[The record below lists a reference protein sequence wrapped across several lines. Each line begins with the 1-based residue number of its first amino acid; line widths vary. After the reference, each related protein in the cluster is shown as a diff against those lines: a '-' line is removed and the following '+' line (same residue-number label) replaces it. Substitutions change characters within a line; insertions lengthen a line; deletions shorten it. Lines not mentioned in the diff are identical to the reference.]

1 MTIGGFRAATSV
13 LLWPQPQ
20 RLRKPTP
27 PSLGTV
33 SRAAGRNEA
42 RRPVVTADLP
52 GTPEQETDAEMT
64 AVTHSSTEPPSTP
77 PRAGRRVRAGKIVAN
92 LSTAALYE
100 AALRDGEGM
109 IAAEGPLVVSTGT
122 HTGRSPKDKFIV
134 REPSSEANIWWG
146 DVNHEISQE
155 HYDRLRN
162 RLMAYVAD
170 RRLYSQDLFIG
181 AHPKHRRSLRV
192 YTETAWASIFAR
204 NLFRRPT
211 AEELGSFAPNFT
223 ILDVPS
229 FEADPATEGT
239 RTGTAI
245 LVHLQRMEIIIVG
258 TMYAGEIKKSAF
270 TVMNYLMPDEGVL
283 PMHSSV
289 NVGEAGDSVVF
300 FGLSGTGKT
309 TLSAD
314 PQRSLIG
321 DDEHG
326 WGSDYVFNFEGG
338 CYAKTIRLSP
348 MYEPDIFAT
357 TRRFGT
363 ILENVDI
370 DPATRELDLDSERLT
385 ENTRGAYPLHFIGN
399 ADPTGIAGTPRNVVF
414 LTADAFGVLPPIS
427 RLTREQ
433 AAYHFISGY
442 TAKLAGTE
450 IGVKEPSAT
459 FSAGFGAPFLPRHPG
474 VYAEE
479 LMDRLEKF
487 NVPVW
492 LVNTGWTGGPY
503 GTGER
508 MNINYTRN
516 MVRAALD
523 GSLDD
528 VPTVT
533 DPVFRVAVPTA
544 VPGVPAEVLVPRNTW
559 TDTAA
564 YDAAARR
571 IAAMFH
577 ANFEAYASGVSKAV
591 RDAGPIQA
599 DAAGDVPVSAP
610 GEG

>member
-1 MTIGGFRAATSV
+1 
-13 LLWPQPQ
+13 
-20 RLRKPTP
+20 
-27 PSLGTV
+27 
-33 SRAAGRNEA
+33 
-42 RRPVVTADLP
+42 
-52 GTPEQETDAEMT
+52 MT
-64 AVTHSSTEPPSTP
+64 AHTPTHVASPRTP
-77 PRAGRRVRAGKIVAN
+77 RTGARIRAGKIVAN

-100 AALRDGEGM
+100 AAARDGEGL
-109 IAAEGPLVVSTGT
+109 IAAEGPLVVGTGT

-146 DVNHEISQE
+146 EVNHPITEE
-155 HYDRLRN
+155 HYDRLRA
-162 RLMAYVAD
+162 RLMAYLAD
-170 RRLYSQDLFIG
+170 RRLYSQDMFIG
-181 AHPKHRRSLRV
+181 AHPAHRRSLRV

-204 NLFRRPT
+204 NLFRRPA
-211 AEELGSFAPNFT
+211 AEDLAAFAPNFT
-223 ILDVPS
+223 IIDVPS
-229 FEADPATEGT
+229 FQADPATEGT

-283 PMHSSV
+283 PMHSSI
-289 NVGEAGDSVVF
+289 NVGPAGDSAVF

-314 PQRSLIG
+314 PLRSLIG

-338 CYAKTIRLSP
+338 CYAKTIRLSS

-370 DPATRELDLDSERLT
+370 DPLTRELDLDSERLT

-450 IGVKEPSAT
+450 IGVKEPAAT

-474 VYAEE
+474 VYAHL
-479 LMDRLEKF
+479 LMDRLETF
-487 NVPVW
+487 DVPVW

-503 GTGER
+503 GVGRR
-508 MNINYTRN
+508 MNIDHTRN
-516 MVRAALD
+516 MVRAALS
-523 GSLDD
+523 GALRD
-528 VPTVT
+528 VPNMV
-533 DPVFRVAVPTA
+533 DPVFRVAVPME
-544 VPGVPAEVLVPRNTW
+544 VPGVPSEVLVPRGTW
-559 TDTAA
+559 ADPAAYDTAA
-564 YDAAARR
+564 RK
-571 IAAMFH
+571 IAHMFH
-577 ANFEAYASGVSKAV
+577 TNFAAYAEGVSEAV
-591 RDAGPIQA
+591 REAGPIGPDDV
-599 DAAGDVPVSAP
+599 DALRLTGP

>member
-1 MTIGGFRAATSV
+1 
-13 LLWPQPQ
+13 
-20 RLRKPTP
+20 
-27 PSLGTV
+27 
-33 SRAAGRNEA
+33 
-42 RRPVVTADLP
+42 
-52 GTPEQETDAEMT
+52 MT
-64 AVTHSSTEPPSTP
+64 AVTHSATEPPSTRA
-77 PRAGRRVRAGKIVAN
+77 PRAGARIRAGKMVAN
-92 LSTAALYE
+92 LSTASLYE
-100 AALRDGEGM
+100 AAVRDGEGL

-134 REPSSEANIWWG
+134 REPSTEANIWWG
-146 DVNHEISQE
+146 DVNHPISEE
-155 HYDRLRN
+155 HYDRLRA
-162 RLMAYVAD
+162 RLMAYLAN

-211 AEELGSFAPNFT
+211 AEDLASFAPNFT

-283 PMHSSV
+283 PMHSSI
-289 NVGEAGDSVVF
+289 NVGKGGDAAVF

-314 PQRSLIG
+314 PLRSLIG

-370 DPATRELDLDSERLT
+370 DPATRELDLDSERFT
-385 ENTRGAYPLHFIGN
+385 ENTRGAYPLPFIGN
-399 ADPTGIAGTPRNVVF
+399 ADPTGIAGMPRNVVF

-450 IGVKEPSAT
+450 VGVKEPSAT

-474 VYAEE
+474 VYAEL
-479 LMDRLEKF
+479 LMDRLERF
-487 NVPVW
+487 DVPVW

-503 GTGER
+503 GTGRR
-508 MNINYTRN
+508 MNIADTRN
-516 MVRAALD
+516 MVRAALN
-523 GSLDD
+523 GELRN
-528 VPTVT
+528 VATVK
-533 DPVFRVAVPTA
+533 DPVFGLAVPKA
-544 VPGVPAEVLVPRNTW
+544 VPDVPAELLVPRDTW
-559 TDTAA
+559 SDPAA
-564 YDAAARR
+564 YDAAAKR
-571 IAAMFH
+571 IAHMFH
-577 ANFEAYASGVSKAV
+577 ENFAVYADGVSRAV
-591 RDAGPIQA
+591 RNAGPIDFQ
-599 DAAGDVPVSAP
+599 DAGDVSVSAP

>member
-1 MTIGGFRAATSV
+1 MSAATETRSSAV
-13 LLWPQPQ
+13 
-20 RLRKPTP
+20 
-27 PSLGTV
+27 
-33 SRAAGRNEA
+33 AA
-42 RRPVVTADLP
+42 
-52 GTPEQETDAEMT
+52 
-64 AVTHSSTEPPSTP
+64 SSAS
-77 PRAGRRVRAGKIVAN
+77 VRARMIRTN
-92 LSTAALYE
+92 LATAELYE
-100 AALRDGEGM
+100 AAVREGDGV
-109 IAAEGPLVVSTGT
+109 IAAEGPLVVRTGK
-122 HTGRSPKDKFIV
+122 HTGRSPLDKFIV
-134 REPSSEANIWWG
+134 REPSSEANVWWG
-146 DVNHEISQE
+146 EVNHPITEAN
-155 HYDRLRN
+155 YDRLRA

-170 RRLYSQDLFIG
+170 RTLYSQDLFIG
-181 AHPKHRRSLRV
+181 AHPTHRRSLRV

-211 AEELGSFAPNFT
+211 AADLAAFAPNFT
-223 ILDVPS
+223 IIDVPS
-229 FEADPATEGT
+229 FLADPATEGV
-239 RTGTAI
+239 RSETAI
-245 LVHLQRMEIIIVG
+245 LVHLKRMEILVVG

-270 TVMNYLMPDEGVL
+270 TVMNYLLPDEGVL

-289 NVGEAGDSVVF
+289 NVGKAGDSVVF

-314 PQRSLIG
+314 PERSLIG

-357 TRRFGT
+357 TRRYGT

-370 DPATRELDLDSERLT
+370 DPVTRELDLDSERIT
-385 ENTRGAYPLHFIGN
+385 ENTRGAYPLNFIGN

-427 RLTREQ
+427 RLTRAQ

-474 VYAEE
+474 VYAHM
-479 LMDRLEKF
+479 LMDRLEQHD
-487 NVPVW
+487 VPVW

-503 GTGER
+503 GTGTR
-508 MNINYTRN
+508 MDINHTRN
-516 MVRAALD
+516 MVRAAINGDLAK
-523 GSLDD
+523 
-528 VPTVT
+528 VPTGI
-533 DPVFRVAVPTA
+533 DPVFRVAIPTS
-544 VPGVPAEVLVPRNTW
+544 VPGVPSEILQPRNTW
-559 TDTAA
+559 QDVAA
-564 YDAAARR
+564 YDEAAARLAR
-571 IAAMFH
+571 MFH
-577 ANFEAYASGVSKAV
+577 ENFEKYADGVSEAV
-591 RDAGPIQA
+591 RSAGPVN
-599 DAAGDVPVSAP
+599 AGDVDLGTVAVSAP